1 MHECNVINYEQYR
14 KSMGSGIE
22 YGSKFTN
29 LAILDEHLLVPRGI
43 CITSNFLNNI
53 VFQSEKLKE
62 QIKKIFIDLESTS
75 GCYLLET
82 CNELNKIFCSF
93 VIQEKDYKELY
104 DIIFRNYPDNSRL
117 AVRSSASHE
126 DSSNSSFAG
135 IYDTKLNVLKVD
147 EAIDFIRDCIIK
159 YYSYSAIIAR
169 IRSDNFSPFIELNI
183 IVQQMIDSKYSGVG
197 FSKQQY
203 HTGVL
208 IEWVEGLGEQLV
220 SGETEA
226 NVYLPG
232 EENMDMEPSIIQM
245 LNQIHNDIL
254 KIKNILN
261 YEVDV
266 EWAFDGEEIYIIQAR
281 PITTLTEKNT
291 GQNAVIRTHP
301 LYLDANIKYNVD
313 LGPCKKIY
321 EEYTNK
327 RSPLYI
333 LADKNEINTGISYIL
348 EFNRKGLM
356 ENSEKLQKIFH
367 KAVSDKVVIDV
378 NKSIRQN
385 IIHLDE
391 LEKYLKDMFSHGD
404 EYQIH
409 AIIIREYIKGEYG
422 FISQKIEEDQL
433 LIEGSAD
440 GLLAINR
447 GITNCEE
454 IIISS
459 DNKVVKGENNR
470 FSQQAV
476 DKIIQFSKII
486 YSSIGNVKI
495 EWVLYNKKPYF
506 IDFSIED
513 KDTTYYYSNENDVKV
528 IYPGSIEAQVLN
540 LNGEALMERLS
551 ISPGISVNKVEEA
564 IKLNDELLKLIAEVK
579 FLKEKPIIFVD
590 KPYAILSVLIE
601 HVSGFVFEKGSL
613 LCHLSI
619 LLRENKIP
627 SAILYGTKKRFHNS
641 DRVMFVNGNLV
652 EVN

>member
-1 MHECNVINYEQYR
+1 MKEYNVINYEQYR
-14 KSMGSGIE
+14 KSIDSDIK

-29 LAILDEHLLVPRGI
+29 LAILDKHFPVPCGI
-43 CITSNFLNNI
+43 CITSNFLNKI

-62 QIKKIFIDLESTS
+62 QIKKIFIDIESTS

-82 CNELNKIFCSF
+82 SNELNNIFRSY
-93 VIQEKDYKELY
+93 VIQKKDYKELY
-104 DIIFRNYPDNSRL
+104 DTILRNFPENTKL

-126 DSSNSSFAG
+126 DTSINSFAG
-135 IYDTKLNVLKVD
+135 IYDTKLNVLNAN
-147 EAIDFIRDCIIK
+147 EAIDFIRQCIIN

-169 IRSDNFSPFIELNI
+169 IRSGNFSPLIELNI
-183 IVQQMIDSKYSGVG
+183 IIQQMIEAKYSGVG

-226 NVYLPG
+226 NVYIPG
-232 EENMDMEPSIIQM
+232 EENKNVPPSIKQM
-245 LNQIHNDIL
+245 LDKLHNNIL
-254 KIKNILN
+254 KIKKILN

-281 PITTLTEKNT
+281 PITTLTEKSIE
-291 GQNAVIRTHP
+291 QKAVIRTHP

-313 LGPCKKIY
+313 LGSCKKIY
-321 EEYTNK
+321 EEYTSK

-333 LADKNEINTGISYIL
+333 LAAKNGINTGISYIL
-348 EFNRKGLM
+348 EFNLKGLM
-356 ENSEKLQKIFH
+356 EKGEKLLEIFH
-367 KAVSDKVVIDV
+367 EAVSDKVVIDV

-385 IIHLDE
+385 IIHLDA
-391 LEKYLKDMFSHGD
+391 LEKYLKDMFSYSD

-422 FISQKIEEDQL
+422 FISQNIGEYQL

-447 GITNCEE
+447 GLANCED

-459 DNKVVKGENNR
+459 DNKVVNGEKER
-470 FSQQAV
+470 FSQQAI
-476 DKIIQFSKII
+476 DKIMKFSKVIH
-486 YSSIGNVKI
+486 SGIGNAKI
-495 EWVLYNKKPYF
+495 EWVLYDKAPYF

-513 KDTTYYYSNENDVKV
+513 KNTTYYYSNENNVKV
-528 IYPGSIEAQVLN
+528 IYPGSIDGQVLN
-540 LNGEALMERLS
+540 LDGKALMERLS
-551 ISPGISVNKVEEA
+551 ISPGISVNKVEES
-564 IKLNDELLKLIAEVK
+564 IKLNDKLLNLIKEIK
-579 FLKEKPIIFVD
+579 TLKEKPIIFVD

-627 SAILYGTKKRFHNS
+627 SAIVYESKKRFHNG
-641 DRVMFVNGNLV
+641 DRVIFVNGSLM